1 MVKYPL
7 RRDNLPF
14 YFLVT
19 LNVYGGGRR
28 SGTWLWCDGTGIL
41 MVPVLLVVGGG
52 SHYQTC
58 LETAR
63 KMHGVILLR
72 IDLVELGRMKYL
84 GTLRVREAR
93 GKWWWSVIRVDAP
106 APMRIASST
115 AKAILSAI
123 SVMGSRHWVV
133 GVVEQGL
140 HHVKIITCFCFVR
153 CRALPCIDMS
163 VRLIALK
170 PTRLMKIVI
179 HCVGPNKYKRRL
191 LTTCFMESSGI
202 KGEGLRL

>member
-1 MVKYPL
+1 MV
-7 RRDNLPF
+7 
-14 YFLVT
+14 LV
-19 LNVYGGGRR
+19 V
-28 SGTWLWCDGTGIL
+28 
-41 MVPVLLVVGGG
+41 VVVGGG
-52 SHYQTC
+52 GGGGHYQTC

-63 KMHGVILLR
+63 KMHGFEKCSVVLR
-72 IDLVELGRMKYL
+72 IDFVELGRMKYL

-93 GKWWWSVIRVDAP
+93 GEWWWSVIRVDAP

-140 HHVKIITCFCFVR
+140 HHVKIITRFCFVR
-153 CRALPCIDMS
+153 CRAVPCIDMS

-170 PTRLMKIVI
+170 PTRLMKIVM
-179 HCVGPNKYKRRL
+179 HCVGPNKYKQRL
-191 LTTCFMESSGI
+191 STMCFMGRVW
-202 KGEGLRL
+202 G

>member
-19 LNVYGGGRR
+19 FNVYGGGSSEGRGR
-28 SGTWLWCDGTGIL
+28 DYSGGTSISMVL
-41 MVPVLLVVGGG
+41 MVVVGGWWWWWWPL
-52 SHYQTC
+52 SAC

-63 KMHGVILLR
+63 KMHG
-72 IDLVELGRMKYL
+72 
-84 GTLRVREAR
+84 
-93 GKWWWSVIRVDAP
+93 VDAP

-140 HHVKIITCFCFVR
+140 HHVKIITRFCFVR
-153 CRALPCIDMS
+153 CRAVPCIDMS

-170 PTRLMKIVI
+170 PTRLMKIVM
-179 HCVGPNKYKRRL
+179 HCVGPNKYKQRL
-191 LTTCFMESSGI
+191 STMCFMG
-202 KGEGLRL
+202 KVWG